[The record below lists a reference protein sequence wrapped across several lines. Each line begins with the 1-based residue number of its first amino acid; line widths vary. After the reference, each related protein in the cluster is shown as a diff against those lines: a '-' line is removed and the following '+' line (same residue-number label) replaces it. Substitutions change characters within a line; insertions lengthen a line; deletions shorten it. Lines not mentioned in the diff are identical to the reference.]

1 MISAVNR
8 KILTFRPIIVLF
20 SKNYDFNSASMRNW
34 LKIEKIPGPLTSS
47 YEKATRLAIDTY
59 YSNVA
64 EEILSSFKKGLILDL
79 GTGPG
84 YLPIEIAKRSS
95 DIKIIGVDLSRNLI
109 QMARQNAQ
117 NSGFGDRLDFEVGNS
132 ARLRFDGATFDMVL
146 STGMLHSLR
155 DPLKVF
161 REIFRVLKRGAE
173 AWIYDPAKVASY
185 IDRNKWKASLNIRER
200 FFLELFKLLGLH
212 RPIAT
217 YHRNQ
222 VIPMIEATN
231 FEKYWID
238 EKDNEIRIKLRK

>member
-1 MISAVNR
+1 MIGAVNR
-8 KILTFRPIIVLF
+8 KILTFRLIIVLF
-20 SKNYDFNSASMRNW
+20 SKNFNSASMGNW
-34 LKIEKIPGPLTSS
+34 LKIERIPGPLTSS

-59 YSNVA
+59 YSTVA
-64 EEILSSFKKGLILDL
+64 EEILSCFEKGLMLDL

-132 ARLRFDGATFDMVL
+132 ARLRFDDATFDMVL

-161 REIFRVLKRGAE
+161 KEIFRVLKRGAE

-185 IDRNKWKASLNIRER
+185 IDRNKWKASLSYQERLFLWLFVMLRILKPIKTYSREQVA
-200 FFLELFKLLGLH
+200 EMIK
-212 RPIAT
+212 AT
-217 YHRNQ
+217 
-222 VIPMIEATN
+222 E
-231 FEKYWID
+231 FEEYSI
-238 EKDNEIRIKLRK
+238 EKDSDEIKIKLRK